1 MGESDPNKPGLCPSP
16 LVPIYASSKF
26 GVVGFTLSHALQAD
40 VVDSGVRM
48 AVLCPTFV
56 ETTMIDVDNI
66 KDYIEK
72 IGIIKKEKLAEVV
85 LEMVKDETNNGK
97 CMVVT
102 PQLNYYKDDFP
113 KVEDVFLSAE
123 QS

>member
-1 MGESDPNKPGLCPSP
+1 
-16 LVPIYASSKF
+16 
-26 GVVGFTLSHALQAD
+26 
-40 VVDSGVRM
+40 M

>member
-1 MGESDPNKPGLCPSP
+1 M
-16 LVPIYASSKF
+16 KF
-26 GVVGFTLSHALQAD
+26 CANC
-40 VVDSGVRM
+40 R
-48 AVLCPTFV
+48 
-56 ETTMIDVDNI
+56 
-66 KDYIEK
+66 
-72 IGIIKKEKLAEVV
+72 KEKLAEVV

-113 KVEDVFLSAE
+113 KVEDVFPSAE

>member
-1 MGESDPNKPGLCPSP
+1 MDKMLTGKVAVITGSAQGIGKTCAETFLKNGAKL
-16 LVPIYASSKF
+16 
-26 GVVGFTLSHALQAD
+26 HAD

-56 ETTMIDVDNI
+56 DTTMIDDDNM
-66 KDYIEK
+66 KYFIEK
-72 IGIIKKEKLAEVV
+72 IGVIKKEKLAEVV

-102 PQLNYYKDDFP
+102 PQFHYYKDDFP
-113 KVEDVFLSAE
+113 KVEDVFLSTK